1 MNNDEIMNA
10 TIINYDDV
18 DRKLLKLRENSL
30 TYLKDAIDW
39 NQKDANIK

>member
-10 TIINYDDV
+10 TITNYDDV

-39 NQKDANIK
+39 N